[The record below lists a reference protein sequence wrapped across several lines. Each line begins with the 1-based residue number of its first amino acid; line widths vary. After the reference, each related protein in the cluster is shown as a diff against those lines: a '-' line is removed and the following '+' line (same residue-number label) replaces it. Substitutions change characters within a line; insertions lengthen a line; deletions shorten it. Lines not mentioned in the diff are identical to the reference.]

1 MKSTEVAVI
10 DYGVGNLLSV
20 QRGLE
25 HCGAQIVL
33 TADPE
38 RILAAERVVLPGV
51 GAFGNAMQALER
63 LGLVDAIRE
72 LAQRGTPLL
81 GICLGMQ
88 LLMDESEEFGVTA
101 GLGLI
106 PGRVIPV
113 PTHTKLGERQKI
125 PHIGWSALQLSG
137 TPGRWEETL
146 LQDNRPGDAAY
157 FVHSFMAVP
166 TNPAHRIADCVY
178 GDHLVPATIGC
189 DRITGCQFHPEK
201 SGEVGLK
208 ILRRFILQ
216 REFLP

>member
-1 MKSTEVAVI
+1 MSAPEVTVI

-25 HCGAQIVL
+25 HCGAKVTL

-38 RILAAERVVLPGV
+38 QIFAAKRIVLPGV
-51 GAFGNAMQALER
+51 GAFGNAMQALKKQ
-63 LGLVDAIRE
+63 GLVAVIRE
-72 LAQRGTPLL
+72 LAYRQTPLL

-88 LLMDESEEFGVTA
+88 LLFEESDEFGITP

-113 PTHTKLGERQKI
+113 PNQTLSGEMQKI
-125 PHIGWSALQLSG
+125 PHIGWSAMYPPSASG
-137 TPGRWEETL
+137 EWNGTL
-146 LQDNRPGDAAY
+146 LQDNRPGESAY

-166 TNPAHRIADCVY
+166 SDPAHRIAECVY
-178 GDHLVPATIGC
+178 GGHLIPAAIGR
-189 DRITGCQFHPEK
+189 DQITGCQFHPEK

-208 ILRRFILQ
+208 ILKRFILQ
-216 REFLP
+216 

>member
-1 MKSTEVAVI
+1 MSMPEVTVI

-20 QRGLE
+20 KRGLE
-25 HCGAQIVL
+25 HCGAKVIL

-38 RILAAERVVLPGV
+38 QILAAKRVVLPGV

-63 LGLVDAIRE
+63 LNLLAVIRE
-72 LAQRGTPLL
+72 LAHHQTPLL

-88 LLMDESEEFGVTA
+88 LLLDESEEFGITA

-113 PTHTKLGERQKI
+113 PTQTLTRQMQKI
-125 PHIGWSALQLSG
+125 PHVGWSALHPSNASRG
-137 TPGRWEETL
+137 WNGTL
-146 LQDNRPGDAAY
+146 LQDNHPMDAAY
-157 FVHSFMAVP
+157 FVHSFMAVSAD
-166 TNPAHRIADCVY
+166 PAHRIAECVY
-178 GDHLVPATIGC
+178 GGHLVSAAIGR
-189 DRITGCQFHPEK
+189 DQITGCQFHPEK

-216 REFLP
+216 